1 MRTSEFDYELPE
13 RLIAQEPLGRRSASR
28 LLVLRRESGAVEH
41 RAFADLPEILS
52 PGDLLV
58 QNDTRVT
65 ARRVA
70 ARRPGGGAAE
80 LLLLEWDGAE
90 ATALARPA
98 KRIRPGDVL
107 DCEGVQARVLA
118 DLGEGR
124 RALRFEQGGAPF
136 RGLESLGEVPLPP
149 YVRSRLADPA
159 RYDTVYARH
168 GGSAAAPTA
177 GLHFDEAVLAA
188 LAERGVQTASVTLS
202 VGLDTF
208 RPVGTDVLE
217 EHPIHGERCRV
228 SEEAAA
234 AVAGC
239 AGRVVAVGTT
249 ACRTLESAAVAHR
262 VLAPGERETRLFIT
276 PGFQFR
282 CVDALLTNFHMPR
295 TTMLGMVAALC
306 GVGPLM
312 AAYREAV
319 RLEYRFL
326 SFGDSMLVI

>member
-1 MRTSEFDYELPE
+1 MRTSDLDYDLPE
-13 RLIAQEPLGRRSASR
+13 RLIAQEPLAVRSGSR
-28 LLVLRRESGAVEH
+28 LLVLRRDSGGLEH
-41 RAFADLPEILS
+41 RAFADLPQILA

-58 QNDTRVT
+58 RNDTRVT

-98 KRIRPGDVL
+98 KRVRPGDL
-107 DCEGVQARVLA
+107 LECGRVQARVLA

-124 RALRFEQGGAPF
+124 RVVRFEEGGRPF
-136 RGLESLGEVPLPP
+136 AGLGSLGEVPLPP
-149 YVRSRLADPA
+149 YVRARLRDPA

-177 GLHFDEAVLAA
+177 GLHFDADVLGR
-188 LAERGVQTASVTLS
+188 LDERGVRTASVTLS
-202 VGLDTF
+202 VGTDTF
-208 RPVGTDVLE
+208 RPVASETLE
-217 EHPIHGERCRV
+217 EHPIHGERAWV
-228 SEEAAA
+228 TEEAAA
-234 AVAGC
+234 AVAAC
-239 AGRVVAVGTT
+239 RGRVVAVGTT
-249 ACRTLESAAVAHR
+249 ACRTLESAASGPRTLV
-262 VLAPGERETRLFIT
+262 PGERETQLFIT
-276 PGFQFR
+276 PGYQFR

-306 GVGPLM
+306 GAGPLM